1 MHLRFSFCTFCAAI
15 WSNIPPLFIY
25 YTLVKHVH
33 TWEVA
38 LPAVSGLRFLLNAAK
53 KEILSIPAKL
63 NLQYRVPSK
72 GHLEQGLFSV
82 VASTKLEL
90 FFFFFQTTEMA

>member
-1 MHLRFSFCTFCAAI
+1 MVQYSTTNNVI
-15 WSNIPPLFIY
+15 FIY

-90 FFFFFQTTEMA
+90 FFFFSDNRNGLRVDEKNHL